1 MSGSP
6 PPPFRPAQG
15 ISASAVGNHRGG
27 TQRAALAIPRGTLMF
42 SEMEE
47 LCYPPVAEAKAIPT
61 GTVMLLLPLARQ
73 PLEPARIEGEAI
85 EVGRDK
91 RDRAPET
98 RGFAIRD
105 RLRRVLR

>member
-1 MSGSP
+1 ML
-6 PPPFRPAQG
+6 R
-15 ISASAVGNHRGG
+15 
-27 TQRAALAIPRGTLMF
+27 
-42 SEMEE
+42 EMDE

-61 GTVMLLLPLARQ
+61 GTVMLLLALARQ
-73 PLEPARIEGEAI
+73 PLEPARIEGEAF

-105 RLRRVLR
+105 RFRRVLR